1 MTGIVPIQGKIKV
14 VQDWVWK
21 TESKRLLK
29 QKFGPPIGERKT
41 IKFYLKN
48 DMA

>member
-1 MTGIVPIQGKIKV
+1 LTGIVPIQGKIKV

-21 TESKRLLK
+21 TESKRLLI
-29 QKFGPPIGERKT
+29 QKFGQPIGQRKK
-41 IKFYLKN
+41 IKIYFKN